1 VLKSRKRMII
11 VMMVVLASI
20 ILASVTH
27 ATSVTKKIDAMYQ
40 DIKIIVNGKQAASTP
55 EPFINKGTTY
65 VPIRLVSEAL
75 GATVNWDGVNKK
87 VIVDLKT
94 EDPVSKQELE
104 SLRMQG
110 YYKDSEIARLTKEVE
125 ELKKKIEE
133 AEEEEKKATKY
144 KDLEDY
150 LDDEYSRWNKISFK
164 YYVDELRKSV
174 ELIMEFDY
182 DRYGSRWDGL
192 RERDIENWLKDIY
205 EVADEIYDGKDFY
218 GHIEDSVDG
227 TILVE
232 FSSYRGR
239 LTVDFL

>member
-1 VLKSRKRMII
+1 MKSRKRTTI
-11 VMMVVLASI
+11 VVMVILASI
-20 ILASVTH
+20 IFASATH
-27 ATSVTKKIDAMYQ
+27 ATSATKKIDALYQ
-40 DIKIIVNGKQAASTP
+40 NIKIIVNGKQAAATP
-55 EPFINKGTTY
+55 EPFIYDGTTY

-110 YYKDSEIARLTKEVE
+110 YYKDSEIARLTKELE
-125 ELKKKIEE
+125 DLKKKIEE
-133 AEEEEKKATKY
+133 EEEAASKY
-144 KDLEDY
+144 KDLEDF

-164 YYVDELRKSV
+164 YYVDEYRKSV
-174 ELIMEFDY
+174 ELIIEFDY
-182 DRYGSRWDGL
+182 DKYGDRWESL

-205 EVADEIYDGKDFY
+205 DAADEIYDGKDFY

-232 FSSYRGR
+232 FYTEKGK
-239 LTVDFL
+239 LKVDFL